1 MDRNQNDV
9 IVTTVGGGRA
19 RPLRV
24 PLAIMAVLAA
34 LALPACGGDD
44 DSAAT
49 TPTTVVATGGSGVG
63 NVLPPVV
70 EDLGTLDG
78 KTVEVRLGGTIDLTG
93 DEQTFTDWTAD
104 IADPQVV
111 SFTPGRDDGSATF
124 DPGLEAV
131 GVGTSQVTLVNTSSH
146 QTVTFTVK
154 VTPA

>member
-9 IVTTVGGGRA
+9 IVTTMDGGRA

-34 LALPACGGDD
+34 LALPACGDD
-44 DSAAT
+44 DSAAAT
-49 TPTTVVATGGSGVG
+49 STTVVATGGSSVG

-70 EDLGTLDG
+70 EDLDTLDG
-78 KTVEVRLGGTIDLTG
+78 KTVEVRVGGTIDLTG

-104 IADPQVV
+104 IADPHVV

>member
-1 MDRNQNDV
+1 MR
-9 IVTTVGGGRA
+9 
-19 RPLRV
+19 RPFLL
-24 PLAIMAVLAA
+24 PLAALAVAAA
-34 LALPACGGDD
+34 LALPACGDD
-44 DSAAT
+44 DDAAT
-49 TPTTVVATGGSGVG
+49 TTAAAPTGGSNVG

-70 EDLGTLDG
+70 EDIETLDG
-78 KTVEVRLGGTIDLTG
+78 KTVEVRVGGTVDLTG

-124 DPGLEAV
+124 DPGLQAI
-131 GVGTSQVTLVNTSSH
+131 GVGTSEVTLVNSSSH